1 MPPEA
6 GDPRPGSGEMFDRI
20 AHRYD
25 LLNRI
30 LSLGVDQRWRRR
42 TVRALALD
50 RARDGAE
57 VLDLATGTGDLA
69 ILVARRHPGVRV
81 VGVDPAERMLACARP
96 KIEKAG
102 LYDRVRV
109 VPGDALDIPFPDAT
123 FDGVTI
129 AFGIRNVPDRAEGL
143 REMRRVTRPG
153 GRVAILELSE
163 PREGLFGSVARFH
176 VHTLVPRIGA
186 LLSGEREYRY
196 LQASIA
202 AFPPAA
208 EFAAMMR
215 RAGLY
220 VLRVERL
227 TFGAA
232 HLYVAERPRDG

>member
-1 MPPEA
+1 MRGDA
-6 GDPRPGSGEMFDRI
+6 GEPRPGSGEMFDRI

-30 LSLGVDQRWRRR
+30 LSLGVDQRWRGR
-42 TVRALALD
+42 TVDSLALAGRTD
-50 RARDGAE
+50 AE

-69 ILVARRHPGVRV
+69 IQIARRHPGVRV
-81 VGVDPAERMLACARP
+81 VGVDPAERMLAHARP
-96 KIEKAG
+96 KIERAG

-109 VPGDALDIPFPDAT
+109 VPGDAEDIPFPDAS

-129 AFGIRNVPDRAEGL
+129 AFGIRNVPDRARGL

-163 PREGLFGSVARFH
+163 PQGGLLGRAARFH

-202 AFPPAA
+202 AFPPAG
-208 EFAAMMR
+208 EFATLMEE
-215 RAGLY
+215 AGLR
-220 VLRVERL
+220 VLRVDRL
-227 TFGAA
+227 TFGVA
-232 HLYVAERPRDG
+232 HLYVAERPADA